1 MVTPPGPP
9 RCRSP
14 PPIHRPSLP
23 LPPPPEQVD
32 FLGAVQCCNHASI
45 VGRVCVILQL
55 RSRADPTPGVRRLTP
70 TTAIFTAACQP
81 VPGVHG
87 GNGWSSLFDRR
98 SLPVV
103 RGHEIHQR
111 STLQARCPGC
121 DPFGI
126 DRPVDSPGRLPT
138 WLPRPGSGQGFT
150 EGGVA
155 KVLTWII
162 ALIIIVAIIV
172 YLIIRHYRNRD
183 SSGPP
188 TGGGYIGM

>member
-1 MVTPPGPP
+1 MLQTCFHCWSGLCHSAIAIAGRAYPGEFVG
-9 RCRSP
+9 SP
-14 PPIHRPSLP
+14 ER
-23 LPPPPEQVD
+23 
-32 FLGAVQCCNHASI
+32 
-45 VGRVCVILQL
+45 LQL
-55 RSRADPTPGVRRLTP
+55 LPRRAT
-70 TTAIFTAACQP
+70 

-138 WLPRPGSGQGFT
+138 WLPRPGPVKVSQKAGWR
-150 EGGVA
+150 

-162 ALIIIVAIIV
+162 ALVIIVAGIV